1 MNDSAKF
8 GALGSVLARDLASI
22 EDLPSYIAPPPG
34 VYKLLVKNCG
44 PKEINNKSAV
54 VVEYVVLEC
63 VALHEPENTED
74 IGDLA
79 KVKFGKDMVGETFW
93 FNQPDK
99 LETTLSFMKKQFAGL
114 GETLGKTDLL
124 SILDAIPNMTVKAT
138 LSQRVDEN
146 DKTKIYPQI
155 RNLIAAV

>member
-1 MNDSAKF
+1 MDTAKF
-8 GALGSVLARDLASI
+8 GALGSVLSRDLATI

-34 VYKLLVKNCG
+34 VYKLLVKSCG

-54 VVEYVVLEC
+54 QIEYMLLEC
-63 VALHEPENTED
+63 IALNEPENTQHKEE
-74 IGDLA
+74 LV
-79 KVKFGKDMVGETFW
+79 KVKFSKDLVGETFW

-99 LETTLSFMKKQFAGL
+99 LETTLSFMKKQFASL

-138 LSQRVDEN
+138 ISQRVDEN
-146 DKTKIYPQI
+146 DKTKVYPQI
-155 RNLIAAV
+155 RNLVAAL